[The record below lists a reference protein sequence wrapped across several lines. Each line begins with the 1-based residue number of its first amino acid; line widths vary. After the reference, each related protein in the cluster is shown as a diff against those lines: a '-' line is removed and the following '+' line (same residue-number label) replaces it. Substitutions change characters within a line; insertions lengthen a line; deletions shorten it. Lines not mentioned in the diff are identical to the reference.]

1 MKYIFLIACI
11 LSPFLMVSQEL
22 KPVLVIHGGAGTIE
36 RSSMTPDK
44 EEAIRN
50 SLNQALDKG
59 YTILEQGGTA
69 LEAVEATI
77 VFLED
82 SPWFNA
88 GKGAVITKE
97 GHHELDASI
106 MDGATLNAGA
116 VSGVKTLKNPIR
128 SARLVME
135 KSPHVMLYGEGAE
148 KFAAE
153 NGVDTVKNS
162 YFTTPSRLE
171 RWKAINEGK
180 GENLSLEPSKFG
192 TVGCVA
198 LDKNGNIA
206 AGTSTGGMMNKAYN
220 RIGDSP
226 IIGAGTYADNQTC
239 GVSCTGHGEYF
250 IRIGVAKEISDQMA
264 FGNKSLKEA
273 VNYTIHEKLTGM
285 EALGGLIAI
294 DKEGNVAMPF
304 NTPGMYRGYRNV
316 DKTYVG
322 IYGDD

>member
-1 MKYIFLIACI
+1 MISQK
-11 LSPFLMVSQEL
+11 VS
-22 KPVLVIHGGAGTIE
+22 PVLVIHGGAGTIE
-36 RSSMTPDK
+36 RSSMSPEDEK
-44 EEAIRN
+44 AIKK
-50 SLNQALDKG
+50 SLNEALEKG

-69 LEAVEATI
+69 LDAVEATI

-88 GKGAVITKE
+88 GKGSVITKE

-106 MDGATLNAGA
+106 MDGASLNAGA
-116 VSGVKTLKNPIR
+116 VSGVKTLKNPIK
-128 SARLVME
+128 SAHLVME
-135 KSPHVMLYGEGAE
+135 KSPHLMLYGEGAE
-148 KFAAE
+148 KFAQE
-153 NGVDTVKNS
+153 NGMETVENS

-171 RWKAINEGK
+171 RWKALNESK
-180 GENLSLEPSKFG
+180 GENLNLKPSKFG

-198 LDKNGNIA
+198 LDKKGNIA

-226 IIGAGTYADNQTC
+226 IIGAGTYADNETC
-239 GVSCTGHGEYF
+239 GVSCTGHGEFF

-264 FGNKSLKEA
+264 FGSKSLEDA

-285 EALGGLIAI
+285 EALGGLIAV

-304 NTPGMYRGYRNV
+304 NTPGMYRGYRNA
-316 DKTYVG
+316 DKTYIG